1 MLSQSPEDKGL
12 EGASADEASKKN
24 EQSFLGLVSS
34 TLRQA
39 LTNVFI
45 AGVSFSAGGEVQE
58 SHGGTCGCTG
68 CLPPPRVSVEKVK
81 KEDESGEP

>member
-1 MLSQSPEDKGL
+1 MLSQSPDGKG
-12 EGASADEASKKN
+12 GNPTSADDATQKN
-24 EQSFLGLVSS
+24 EQLFLGSVSL

-39 LTNVFI
+39 LSSVFI
-45 AGVSFSAGGEVQE
+45 AGASLTAGGGVQE
-58 SHGGTCGCTG
+58 SHGGTCGCKG